1 MHWKRIIGWT
11 FATLLTVLIIAAVGG
26 YLYLRSSSFQRF
38 ALNEIA
44 KQADQATGGRTQVGA
59 LDFSLRTLTAHLYNI
74 TVRGTEGTDQP
85 PLLHADKL
93 TIRLRIVS
101 ALQRKVT
108 LRELLIVHPV
118 VHVQVSRDGKNNLPT
133 PPPSQSSSHT
143 SVFDLG
149 IEHAQLTN
157 GEVDYN
163 DRKTP
168 VEADLY
174 SLGTDV
180 HFFSAD
186 KRYSGE
192 LSYKNGHLRY
202 AEYSPLAHDLD
213 LKFNAT
219 PDRLE
224 VSPVTLRVGLSEI
237 ALQAQIND
245 YANPVA
251 DGNYRIR
258 IHTQDFAGMSPSIK
272 PAGDVSLIGKLHYQ
286 HIGNQPL
293 LHDVSL
299 DGRIGSDLLTALES
313 GKRLEVKKLEGTYRL
328 ADGNFQLTKLT
339 LESMGGKVEAAA
351 EMKHLDATPESAVRA
366 SLSGIS
372 LREIQRFVG
381 GDQIPQAKVA
391 GTISGKASAAWKGG
405 IRNVRAQSDLL
416 LRATATSRSNPSAAE
431 VPVNGEIHATYDGLR
446 QTIQLRNTVLTLP
459 SAKLTA
465 QGAIS
470 DRSNLQV
477 QILANDLHQLASLA
491 SSFSQNQ
498 GEPPLISGSATVNA
512 VVQGSLKKPRIAA
525 QLDAQNLEVE
535 GSAWKSARVAMHADA
550 SNVTIDNASIVNAN
564 QGQATL
570 SANAGLK
577 NWSYLP
583 SNPIRAKIDV
593 RQLRLAD
600 LQKLAKQNYPVSGD
614 LSANITF
621 GGTQL
626 QPTGS
631 GSAQIANAQAYGEPI
646 QSVAAKF
653 HTENDAIV
661 STLQISAPAG
671 AIHGNLSFTP
681 KTKAYVVKIDA
692 PSVVLEKLRTLQEK
706 NLPVHG
712 TISASANGQGTLDN
726 PELQATVQL
735 PQLQVRQSS
744 ISNFKAEIRVA
755 EHRAELNLNTEV
767 SQAAIRAHGTIGLT
781 GEFPADIALD
791 TGTIPLAPLMAAYA
805 PSVPQGFEGQTELH
819 ASVKGPLKDKARI
832 EAHLSIPVLKAAYQ
846 SLQIGIS
853 RPIRADYADS
863 VITLQPAE
871 IVGTDTSLRA
881 QGRIPIG
888 GNSQPTLTAQG
899 SINLKILQVVA
910 PSVQSSGKLALD
922 VRSSG
927 KAINGQV
934 QFQNVAL
941 STPDAPLGVDNLNGT
956 LDIGNDRVQV
966 SKMTA
971 EVGGGSMSLAGSVA
985 YQPSVQFNLALQGK
999 SIRLRYPDGLRSLLE
1014 ANVAFSGTPQASTM
1028 NGRVLIDN
1036 LSFTPD
1042 FDLAKF
1048 SDQFSTGGTV
1058 SQPGFADTVRLAINL
1073 QSQNL
1078 NAVSSQV
1085 SIAGQVALQV
1095 GGTAANPVI
1104 TGRTTLNSGEL
1115 FFRNVRYQLQRGVI
1129 TFDNPNETH
1138 PVLNVTVNT
1147 IIEQYNLTLNM
1158 RGRLDKLT
1166 TSYTSDPPL
1175 PTADIINLVARGKT
1189 TEEQNASSQSTD
1201 SMIASQAA
1209 GELAGSVQKL
1219 AGISALQID
1228 PTLGGN
1234 QNPSARIAIQQRV
1247 TKNLL
1252 FSFSTDVSQP
1262 GSEIVQG
1269 EYQVNKRWSVSVQRD
1284 QLGGVAVD
1292 GKYHKQF

>member
-1 MHWKRIIGWT
+1 MRWKRIIGWT
-11 FATLLTVLIIAAVGG
+11 FAALLMLLIVAAVGG
-26 YLYLRSSSFQRF
+26 YLYLRSYSFQRF
-38 ALNEIA
+38 ALAEIA
-44 KQADQATGGRTQVGA
+44 KQADQATGGRTEVGA
-59 LDFSLRTLTAHLYNI
+59 LDFSLKSLTANLYNI
-74 TVRGTEGTDQP
+74 TVHGAEGPGQP
-85 PLLHADKL
+85 PFLHADKL
-93 TIRLRIVS
+93 TVRLRIVS
-101 ALQRKVT
+101 ALLHKVT
-108 LRELLIVHPV
+108 LRELLIDHPV
-118 VHVQVSRDGKNNLPT
+118 VHVQVGPDGKNNLPT
-133 PPPSQSSSHT
+133 PPSSQSSSHT
-143 SVFDLG
+143 SIFDLG
-149 IEHAQLTN
+149 VEHAQVTN
-157 GEVDYN
+157 GEVNYN

-168 VEADLY
+168 MEADLY
-174 SLGTDV
+174 DLGTDV

-192 LSYKNGHLRY
+192 LSYRSGHLRY

-224 VSPVTLRVGLSEI
+224 VSPAILRVGSSEI
-237 ALQAQIND
+237 VLQAQIND

-258 IHTQDFAGMSPSIK
+258 IHAQDFAAMSPSIK

-293 LHDVSL
+293 LRDVSL
-299 DGRIGSDLLTALES
+299 DGRIGSDLLSALES
-313 GKRLEVKKLEGTYRL
+313 GERLDVKKLEGTYRL
-328 ADGNFQLTKLT
+328 ADGNFQLTNLT
-339 LESMGGKVEAAA
+339 LESMGGKIEAAA
-351 EMKHLDATPESAVRA
+351 EMKHLDATPEFAVRA
-366 SLSGIS
+366 SLRGIS

-381 GDQIPQAKVA
+381 GDQFPQAKVA
-391 GTISGKASAAWKGG
+391 GTISGKASAAWKGS
-405 IRNVRAQSDLL
+405 IQNVRAQSDLSV
-416 LRATATSRSNPSAAE
+416 RAAASSRSNPSAAE
-431 VPVNGEIHATYDGLR
+431 VPVDGEIHAMYDGPR
-446 QTIQLRNTVLTLP
+446 QTVQLRNTVLTLP

-477 QILANDLHQLASLA
+477 QIIANDLHQLASLA
-491 SSFSQNQ
+491 SSFSHAQ
-498 GEPPLISGSATVNA
+498 GEPPSISGSATVNA
-512 VVQGSLKKPRIAA
+512 VVQGSIKKPRVAA

-535 GSAWKSARVAMHADA
+535 GSAWKSARVAMRADS
-550 SNVTIDNASIVNAN
+550 SNITVDSASIVSAN
-564 QGQATL
+564 QGQAKL
-570 SANAGLK
+570 SANVELK

-583 SNPIRAKIDV
+583 SNSIKAKIDV

-614 LSANITF
+614 LSASITL

-631 GSAQIANAQAYGEPI
+631 GSAQVTNAQAYGEPI
-646 QSVAAKF
+646 QTVAAKF
-653 HTENDAIV
+653 HTDNDAIV
-661 STLQISAPAG
+661 STLQVSAPAG

-681 KTKAYVVKIDA
+681 KTKAYVIKIDA
-692 PSVVLEKLRTLQEK
+692 PSVVLQKLRTLQEK
-706 NLPVHG
+706 NLSVNG
-712 TISASANGQGTLDN
+712 AVSASVNGQGTLDN
-726 PELQATVQL
+726 PQLQADIQFPL
-735 PQLQVRQSS
+735 LQVRQSS
-744 ISNFKAEIRVA
+744 ISNFKADVRVA
-755 EHRAELNLNTEV
+755 EHRADLNLNTEV

-781 GEFPADIALD
+781 GDYPADIVLD
-791 TGTIPLAPLMAAYA
+791 TGTIPLVPLMAAYA
-805 PSVPQGFEGQTELH
+805 SIPHGFEGQTELH

-832 EAHLSIPVLKAAYQ
+832 EAHLSIPVLNAKYQ

-853 RPIRADYADS
+853 RPILADYADS

-899 SINLKILQVVA
+899 SVNLQILQVIA
-910 PSVQSSGKLALD
+910 PSVQSSGKLVLD

-934 QFQNVAL
+934 QFQNVAV

-971 EVGGGSMSLAGSVA
+971 EVGGGSVSLAGSAA
-985 YQPSVQFNLALQGK
+985 YQPSIQFNLALQGK

-1058 SQPGFADTVRLAINL
+1058 SQPGFADTVKLAISL

-1147 IIEQYNLTLNM
+1147 IIEQYNLTLTM
-1158 RGRLDKLT
+1158 RGPLDKLT
-1166 TSYTSDPPL
+1166 TAYTSEPPL

-1252 FSFSTDVSQP
+1252 FSFSTDVSEP

-1269 EYQVNKRWSVSVQRD
+1269 EYQINKRWSVSVQRD

-1292 GKYHKQF
+1292 GKFHKQF